1 MTPRTWRLADR
12 TAFALAPVL
21 ALLTMLAWVFASP
34 IGAAPDDDFHLVSTW
49 CAGPSA
55 SETCVPVENDRL
67 VRSVPE
73 ALDGIAC
80 FAPDPTRSAACQGD
94 DFSWSTDELVDSD
107 RANVIGAYP
116 PVFYAVMGA
125 LTSDD
130 IQASALWMR
139 VLTVVVFLGILITLF
154 ILLPVERRPMVAWG
168 WLITTIPLGVFILA
182 SNNPSAWAVIGV
194 GTSWMALLGWFETRG
209 RRQWALGAL
218 FVLGVIMAAGSRGD
232 AALYSGLGMVLV
244 LVVTFVHRRAYYL
257 SAILPVVMGV
267 VALAFFLSARQSQSG
282 LGGFGGGSDVGEGS
296 STGLISTG
304 AIVGA
309 TTDVVDPEQT
319 LNGAGLLA
327 YNLLNAPYLWS
338 GALGEWAL
346 GWLDTSMPAV
356 VSLAAV
362 AAFVAVGFVGI
373 AHLTP
378 RKAIALGLLVVVLW
392 ALPVYVLQAGGDLVG
407 EQVQPR
413 YLLPLIVVL
422 GGLLL
427 LTQKGRPITFT
438 RAQRFAV
445 IAALAGSHFV
455 ALHLNIRRYV
465 TGIDEAGL
473 DLDAGREWWWTGML
487 NPNVVWI
494 VGSFAYVGLLVV
506 LGRLLDQTSAAGN
519 AVLAQ
524 QPRGLQTKD

>member
-1 MTPRTWRLADR
+1 MTRRTWHLTDR
-12 TAFALAPVL
+12 AAFALAPVL

-55 SETCVPVENDRL
+55 SETCLLVEDDR
-67 VRSVPE
+67 RARTVPE

-94 DFSWSTDELVDSD
+94 DFSWSTDVLVDSD

-130 IQASALWMR
+130 IQAAALWMR
-139 VLTVVVFLGILITLF
+139 VLTVVVFLGILAALF
-154 ILLPVERRPMVAWG
+154 VLLPAERRPMVAWG

-194 GTSWMALLGWFETRG
+194 GTSWMALLGWFETTG
-209 RRQWALGAL
+209 RRHWALGAL
-218 FVLGVIMAAGSRGD
+218 FVLGVGMAAGSRGD

-244 LVVTFVHRRAYYL
+244 LVLTFVHRRDYYVR
-257 SAILPVVMGV
+257 AVLPVVMGV
-267 VALAFFLSARQSQSG
+267 VALAFFLSARQSRSG
-282 LGGFGGGSDVGEGS
+282 LSGFQGGSNVGEQS
-296 STGLISTG
+296 STGAVSTGIGTATG
-304 AIVGA
+304 AI
-309 TTDVVDPEQT
+309 DPEQA
-319 LNGAGLLA
+319 LSGVGMLA

-338 GALGEWAL
+338 GALGDWAL

-362 AAFVAVGFVGI
+362 AAFVGVGFVGI
-373 AHLTP
+373 AHMTL

-392 ALPVYVLQAGGDLVG
+392 ALPAYVLQAGGDLVG

-427 LTQKGRPITFT
+427 LTQEGRSIHLT

-465 TGIDEAGL
+465 TGIDESGL
-473 DLDAGREWWWTGML
+473 DLDAGLEWWWTGML
-487 NPNVVWI
+487 SPNVVWI
-494 VGSFAYVGLLVV
+494 GGSLAYAGLLV
-506 LGRLLDQTSAAGN
+506 LLSRLLDRSSATGRVA
-519 AVLAQ
+519 LA
-524 QPRGLQTKD
+524 PEPTKG

>member
-1 MTPRTWRLADR
+1 VTRRSWRLADR

-55 SETCVPVENDRL
+55 GETCLQVEDDR
-67 VRSVPE
+67 RIRMVPE

-94 DFSWSTDELVDSD
+94 DFSWSTDVLVDSD
-107 RANVIGAYP
+107 RANVVGAYP

-125 LTSDD
+125 LTTDD

-139 VLTVVVFLGILITLF
+139 VLTVVVFLGILVALF
-154 ILLPVERRPMVAWG
+154 LLLPAERRPMVAWG

-194 GTSWMALLGWFETRG
+194 GTSWMALLGWFESTG

-244 LVVTFVHRRAYYL
+244 LVLTFVHRRSYYL
-257 SAILPVVMGV
+257 RAILPVVMGV
-267 VALAFFLSARQSQSG
+267 VALAFFLSARQSRSG
-282 LGGFGGGSDVGEGS
+282 LGGFQGGSNVGEGS
-296 STGLISTG
+296 STGTISTG
-304 AIVGA
+304 AGVGA
-309 TTDVVDPEQT
+309 TTEALDPEQA
-319 LNGAGLLA
+319 LSGAGLLA

-373 AHLTP
+373 ARMTP
-378 RKAIALGLLVVVLW
+378 RKAIALGLLVAVLW

-427 LTQKGRPITFT
+427 LTQKGRPITLT
-438 RAQRFAV
+438 RAQRFTV

-465 TGIDEAGL
+465 TGIDEAGVN
-473 DLDAGREWWWTGML
+473 LDAGLEWWWTGML
-487 NPNVVWI
+487 SPNVVWI
-494 VGSFAYVGLLVV
+494 GGSIAYLGLLV
-506 LGRLLDQTSAAGN
+506 LLSRLLDRSPAADRDAIGHELRAN
-519 AVLAQ
+519 
-524 QPRGLQTKD
+524 